1 MKLISREFIRNIAPQ
16 LDLLNTIGGGVAQ
29 PRMRLN
35 RRPQGV
41 VLHVAMPS
49 VAAESFHVVLKDSK
63 LTVYGEY
70 RHQPADQLAAP
81 LFVQTLDLP
90 ENLDLTSIN
99 ATHDDGELRVAIPFR
114 DPANNSQPREIDT
127 QPGS

>member
-29 PRMRLN
+29 PTLRVN
-35 RRPQGV
+35 QRPKGV

-49 VAAESFHVVLKDSK
+49 VAAQQFHVVLNNNN

-70 RHQPADQLAAP
+70 RHQPDDKLAAP
-81 LFVQTLDLP
+81 LFVQQLNLP
-90 ENLDLTSIN
+90 ANLDLASIN
-99 ATHDDGELRVAIPFR
+99 ATHEGGELRVAIPFK
-114 DPANNSQPREIDT
+114 DAPSQQREIDIR
-127 QPGS
+127 PS

>member
-1 MKLISREFIRNIAPQ
+1 MKFISREFIRSIAPQ

-29 PRMRLN
+29 PKLHVN
-35 RRPQGV
+35 KRPQGV

-49 VAAESFHVVLKDSK
+49 VAAESFHVVLKDSR

-70 RHQPADQLAAP
+70 RHEPEASLAAP
-81 LFVQTLDLP
+81 LFVQTMDLP
-90 ENLDLTSIN
+90 LNLDLTSIN
-99 ATHDDGELRVAIPFR
+99 ASHENGELRVAIPFK
-114 DPANNSQPREIDT
+114 DPASREREIDI

>member
-1 MKLISREFIRNIAPQ
+1 MKLISREFIRSIAPQ

-29 PRMRLN
+29 PKLHVN
-35 RRPQGV
+35 ERPQGV

-49 VAAESFHVVLKDSK
+49 VPAESFHVVLKDSS
-63 LTVYGEY
+63 LTVYGEF
-70 RHQPADQLAAP
+70 RHEPEAQLAAP

-90 ENLDLTSIN
+90 QNLDLTSIN
-99 ATHDDGELRVAIPFR
+99 ASHENGELRVAIPFK
-114 DPANNSQPREIDT
+114 DPAANQTREIDI